1 MKRDL
6 KTLTI
11 SLLFWGLG
19 ESLFLF
25 FQPIYLQQLGA
36 DALEIGTILA
46 IMGFTLGMAQISTG
60 YLSDHIGVK
69 FILRTSWVMG
79 TVATAMMAF
88 APNLSFYIFG
98 MLIYALT
105 GAVTAPMNSY
115 ISSIRGNLS
124 IGQAISIPISGFN
137 LGSIF
142 GPVLGGF
149 ISQLI
154 GLRTIY
160 WLAFGLFVISSIMAF
175 YLREKEVFP
184 HDEKETTQKPWQNKS
199 FNIFLGLIFLLIFS
213 SYLPIPLTPNFL
225 FNIHNIPL
233 STLGIMGALSSLG
246 YILLAFFTA
255 KAKPENNLIFSIL
268 LMVIF
273 CTLIF
278 FGKSTL
284 VFSIAYL
291 FASGY
296 RFLRSM
302 VIAYSH
308 QLVHRNHLGIAYGL
322 IESVAGIAITLAPL
336 LAGFIYSKDV
346 RFLYITGLFCLII
359 SLISTIYFKKE
370 VGVKKIG

>member
-46 IMGFTLGMAQISTG
+46 IMGFALGMAQISTG
-60 YLSDHIGVK
+60 YLSDRIGVK

-79 TVATAMMAF
+79 TIATVIMAL

-124 IGQAISIPISGFN
+124 ISQAISIPASGFN
-137 LGSIF
+137 LGAIF

-149 ISQLI
+149 ISQLV
-154 GLRTIY
+154 GLRAIY
-160 WLAFGLFVISSIMAF
+160 WLAFGFFVISSILAF
-175 YLREKEVFP
+175 YLKEKEVFP
-184 HDEKETTQKPWQNKS
+184 HDEKEIAQKPWQNKL
-199 FNIFLGLIFLLIFS
+199 FNIFLGLIFFLIFS

-225 FNIHNIPL
+225 FNLHNIPL
-233 STLGIMGALSSLG
+233 STLGILGALSSLG
-246 YILLAFFTA
+246 YILLAFFGS
-255 KAKPENNLIFSIL
+255 KAKSEINLIFSVL
-268 LMVIF
+268 LMVLF
-273 CTLIF
+273 CGLILV
-278 FGKSTL
+278 GKSIL
-284 VFSIAYL
+284 AFAAAYL

-302 VIAYSH
+302 VMAYSH
-308 QLVHRNHLGIAYGL
+308 QLVHQNHLGIAYGL

-336 LAGFIYSKDV
+336 LAGFIFSKDA
-346 RFLYITGLFCLII
+346 RFIYITGMFCLVI
-359 SLISTIYFKKE
+359 SMICTIYFIKK
-370 VGVKKIG
+370 VGVRKIG

>member
-6 KTLTI
+6 RTLTI
-11 SLLFWGLG
+11 SLLFWGFG

-36 DALEIGTILA
+36 DPLEIGTILA
-46 IMGFTLGMAQISTG
+46 IMGFTMGLAQISTG
-60 YLSDHIGVK
+60 YLSDRIGVK

-88 APNLSFYIFG
+88 APNLSFYILG
-98 MLIYALT
+98 MLIYAIT

-124 IGQAISIPISGFN
+124 IGQAISIPVSGFN
-137 LGSIF
+137 LGAIF
-142 GPVLGGF
+142 GPLLGGF
-149 ISQLI
+149 ISQLV
-154 GLRTIY
+154 GLRAIY
-160 WLAFGLFVISSIMAF
+160 WLSFGFFVISSILAF
-175 YLREKEVFP
+175 YLKEKEVFP
-184 HDEKETTQKPWQNKS
+184 HDEKEIVQKPWQNKS

-225 FNIHNIPL
+225 FNIHNVPL
-233 STLGIMGALSSLG
+233 SNLGILGALSSLG
-246 YILLAFFTA
+246 YILLVFFAA
-255 KAKPENNLIFSIL
+255 KVKPENNIIFSIL
-268 LMVIF
+268 LMLIF
-273 CTLIF
+273 CSLIF

-302 VIAYSH
+302 VMAYAH

-336 LAGFIYSKDV
+336 LAGFIFSKDV
-346 RFLYITGLFCLII
+346 RFLYIAGAFCLII
-359 SLISTIYFKKE
+359 SLVSAFYFKKNI
-370 VGVKKIG
+370 GVRKIG

>member
-11 SLLFWGLG
+11 SLSIWGLG

-46 IMGFTLGMAQISTG
+46 IMGFTLGLAQIATG

-69 FILRTSWVMG
+69 FILRVSWVMG

-124 IGQAISIPISGFN
+124 IGQALSIPAGGFN

-142 GPVLGGF
+142 GPLLGGV
-149 ISQLI
+149 ISQLV
-154 GLRTIY
+154 GLRAIY
-160 WLAFGLFVISSIMAF
+160 WLAFGFFVISSILAF
-175 YLREKEVFP
+175 FLNEKEVFP
-184 HDEKETTQKPWQNKS
+184 HEEKEFVQKPWQNQS
-199 FNIFLGLIFLLIFS
+199 FILFLGLIFLLIFS

-225 FNIHNIPL
+225 FNIQNIPL
-233 STLGIMGALSSLG
+233 STLGILGALSSLG
-246 YILLAFFTA
+246 YILLAFFAA
-255 KAKPENNLIFSIL
+255 KNKPEKNLMISIL
-268 LMVIF
+268 LMLLF
-273 CTLIF
+273 CSFIF
-278 FGKSTL
+278 FGKSIL
-284 VFSIAYL
+284 IFSFAFL

-302 VIAYSH
+302 VMAYSH
-308 QLVHRNHLGIAYGL
+308 QLVHRKHLGIAYGL
-322 IESVAGIAITLAPL
+322 IESIAGIAITLAPL
-336 LAGFIYSKDV
+336 LAGFIFSKEAGW
-346 RFLYITGLFCLII
+346 LYIISIFCLIV
-359 SLISTIYFKKE
+359 SLIFASYFIKNFGAKKF
-370 VGVKKIG
+370 G